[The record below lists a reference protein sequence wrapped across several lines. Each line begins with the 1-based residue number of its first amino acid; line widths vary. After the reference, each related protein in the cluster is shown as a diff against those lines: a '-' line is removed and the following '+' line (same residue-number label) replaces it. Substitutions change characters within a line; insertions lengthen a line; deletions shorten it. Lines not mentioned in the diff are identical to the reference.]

1 MKRIAIKVAGSE
13 QAPVDVEIDPGTC
26 AGEILRQLNLQ
37 GYLLS
42 TGPNSTSFFGDTE
55 NVYARVQDG
64 DKLFASTRAEVG
76 LFSL

>member
-13 QAPVDVEIDPGTC
+13 QAPIDVEIDPGTT
-26 AGEILRQLNLQ
+26 AGEILGQLNLH

-76 LFSL
+76 V

>member
-13 QAPVDVEIDPGTC
+13 HPPLDVEIDPGTT
-26 AGEILRQLNLQ
+26 AIEILTQLNLQ

-42 TGPNSTSFFGDTE
+42 TGPNSTNFFGETE

-64 DKLFASTRAEVG
+64 DKLFATTRAEVG
-76 LFSL
+76 V